1 MNQNVTSVPALS
13 VHDVNRLVEGRV
25 DELLAL
31 TAHLVRTPSENRAP
45 DGNEKECQV
54 VLSDYLRHDR
64 IALDLFTPAEV
75 DGVEAHEAWWPGRSY
90 EQRPNLVATLRGSG
104 GGRSV
109 ILNGHVDTVTR
120 EPLPWGPQGP
130 FSGKIVDGKLFGRGS
145 YDMKAGLAALAVV
158 VRILADE
165 GIILP
170 GDVIFESVVDEEN
183 AGANGTLACC
193 VRGYEADL
201 VIIPEPTN
209 MEVCPQTRGGQV
221 FTLTAEGHGGVNY
234 SGEAFGNPASSLAR
248 LLVRLQEFEQRIGH
262 AEGERSPRSV
272 VLAKVAAGDLGP
284 GGNIGIPARAWAEFF
299 VQTTPGTEEAELAQE
314 ITDALF
320 SLDTAADVPADIR
333 MELTPSSRY
342 LYPADT
348 PVDHDGVKVLL
359 DACEEVSGIAPTP
372 GEATFAGDGALF
384 NRYFDTPS
392 VHLGPRG
399 GNAHGPNEHVDVD
412 SIVDLTK
419 TLLLAVTRWCG

>member
-1 MNQNVTSVPALS
+1 MTPAPALS
-13 VHDVNRLVEGRV
+13 VQDVNRLVEGRA
-25 DELLAL
+25 DELIAL
-31 TAHLVRTPSENRAP
+31 TAKLVRTPSENRAP
-45 DGNEKECQV
+45 DGDEKECQA
-54 VLSDYLRHDR
+54 VLGHYLHHDR
-64 IALDLFTPAEV
+64 IELDLFTPAEV
-75 DGVEAHEAWWPGRSY
+75 VGVDAHEAWWPGRSY
-90 EQRPNLVATLRGSG
+90 DQRPNLVATLRGSG
-104 GGRSV
+104 DGRSV

-120 EPLPWGPQGP
+120 EPLPWGPHGP
-130 FSGKIVDGKLFGRGS
+130 FSGKVIDGKLFGRGS

-165 GIILP
+165 GIALP

-209 MEVCPQTRGGQV
+209 MEVCPQARGGQV

-234 SGEAFGNPASSLAR
+234 SGEAFGNPASELAR
-248 LLVRLQEFEQRIGH
+248 LLVRLQEFEQKIGYPQD
-262 AEGERSPRSV
+262 GLSPRSV
-272 VLAKVAAGDLGP
+272 VLAKMASGDLSA

-299 VQTTPGTEEAELAQE
+299 VQTSPGTEEAELAQE
-314 ITDALF
+314 VADALF
-320 SLDTAADVPADIR
+320 RLDVPDDIR
-333 MELTPSSRY
+333 TELTASSRY

-348 PVDHDGVKVLL
+348 PVDHEGVKVLL
-359 DACEEVSGIAPTP
+359 DAYAEVSGTTPTP

-392 VHLGPRG
+392 VHFGPRG